1 MTKFYR
7 VNAPNFFNDDVKKGA
22 TYKGGLSIN
31 ITKDKLSI
39 TSDGKT
45 FDYTIDYFLNKKVD
59 NNTRNENTSFAR
71 WLFAFNAYTLPN
83 GDGTATRYASF
94 NNYIFNLYERN
105 RRTKQVGKD
114 QALVIGYHCP
124 LNLFLFPET
133 KDFSNV
139 VFSLNTREDNI
150 VNVTGVDVEVI
161 SLLDFNI
168 LKPQLAPKFLITGSE
183 TIKSGS
189 KETYIISY
197 EKDENANF
205 RIKFGNNIGILNKND
220 TYLINGKTK
229 ITLDASDLDIGEEI
243 QLEVGTYEFTNTSR
257 IKIKVI

>member
-7 VNAPNFFNDDVKKGA
+7 VDTPNFFNSKVKKGSM
-22 TYKGGLSIN
+22 YKGGLSIN
-31 ITKDKLSI
+31 VTKDKLSV

-59 NNTRNENTSFAR
+59 NQVRKENTPFAR
-71 WLFAFNAYTLPN
+71 WIFAFNTYIQTN
-83 GDGTATRYASF
+83 DDGTSTKYAYF
-94 NNYIFNLYERN
+94 NNYVFNLYERN
-105 RRTKQVGKD
+105 KRTKQVAKD
-114 QALVIGYHCP
+114 QALTIGYHCP
-124 LNLFLFPET
+124 LNLFIFPDT

-139 VFSLNTREDNI
+139 VLSLSTREENI
-150 VNVTGVDVEVI
+150 VDVTGADVEKI
-161 SLLDFNI
+161 SLPEFNI
-168 LKPQLAPKFLITGSE
+168 IKREMAPKFIIDGSN
-183 TIKSGS
+183 TIKSGT

-197 EKDENANF
+197 EKDTNANF
-205 RIKFGNNIGILNKND
+205 RVKFGNNIGIINKSD

-229 ITLDASDLDIGEEI
+229 VTVDASDLDIGEEI